1 MEEIALNQ
9 HPRCGLHACFGPEFS
24 LVYTANGIEDLCT
37 VGLWVFECMWM
48 CVSWENSYET
58 GAQSLHLH
66 PRHHLHR
73 PFPACRLIP
82 APVLPPLPSHTYQ
95 PPAAVPLPESGS
107 SSLDTVDRQQQLIHL
122 SVSLSPFFSPVFL
135 CFLKHSLGVF
145 PRPTPTT
152 LNYHLTSFPRVTCWW
167 TALPRPPR
175 LHSQGTFA
183 QKSLVLYFS
192 ASQQSTPRVWF
203 NFLNIRLWYSTDM
216 LARSSTT
223 PFPQFPLCPFSDGTD
238 ILFL

>member
-122 SVSLSPFFSPVFL
+122 SVSLSPFFFPVFL

-152 LNYHLTSFPRVTCWW
+152 LNYHLIISPGNMLMNGTSAPSAPSLSRHIRTKISGLVFFCLS
-167 TALPRPPR
+167 AK
-175 LHSQGTFA
+175 HSQGVI
-183 QKSLVLYFS
+183 QL
-192 ASQQSTPRVWF
+192 P
-203 NFLNIRLWYSTDM
+203 
-216 LARSSTT
+216 
-223 PFPQFPLCPFSDGTD
+223 
-238 ILFL
+238 